1 MAEFIKG
8 RALSEGFFFDAAKP
22 LLDAHFP
29 DLVYSAGLLG
39 FGSDVL
45 GYDDSTSTD
54 HMWGPRFYLFLRGDD
69 LKRCDEILRALS
81 ESLPRTYKGY
91 SVHFSAPEP
100 GGVGIRHMQPADA
113 GPVSPLIFIS
123 SFDDYLDQY
132 LGTHDLEHLTAADWL
147 AFSEHRLLALNAGK
161 LFVDGLQIQKRLE
174 PVRFY
179 PKDIWLYL
187 IASNWSLIAEE
198 QAFVKRC
205 AVVGDALGSKLV
217 CARIAE
223 RLMRLAFLYCRRYA
237 PYSKWFGTAFAQL
250 PIDPRIRAAIK
261 AAVGADT
268 IEVREAQIVLAQKLM
283 ADWHTS
289 LGITAP
295 VDVRVELYY
304 DRDIQVI
311 YADKI
316 AGAVHDALG
325 ASPLAQLPL
334 IGTLSEVAN
343 FTVLYDHPQHRAR
356 IQSLFAL
363 IEDSAQ

>member
-69 LKRCDEILRALS
+69 LKRRDEILRALS

-205 AVVGDALGSKLV
+205 AVVGDALGLKLV
-217 CARIAE
+217 C
-223 RLMRLAFLYCRRYA
+223 
-237 PYSKWFGTAFAQL
+237 T
-250 PIDPRIRAAIK
+250 
-261 AAVGADT
+261 
-268 IEVREAQIVLAQKLM
+268 
-283 ADWHTS
+283 
-289 LGITAP
+289 
-295 VDVRVELYY
+295 
-304 DRDIQVI
+304 
-311 YADKI
+311 
-316 AGAVHDALG
+316 
-325 ASPLAQLPL
+325 
-334 IGTLSEVAN
+334 
-343 FTVLYDHPQHRAR
+343 R

-363 IEDSAQ
+363 IEDGAQ